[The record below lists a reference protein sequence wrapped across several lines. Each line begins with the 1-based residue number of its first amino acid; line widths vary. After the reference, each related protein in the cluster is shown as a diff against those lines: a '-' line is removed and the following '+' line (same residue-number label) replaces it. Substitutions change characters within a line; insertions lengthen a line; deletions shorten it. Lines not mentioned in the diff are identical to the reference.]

1 VGGELLRILIVHP
14 NAEISFVTSR
24 LHAGEYIYR
33 IHPNLRGLTNLQ
45 FENYKTPIQDD
56 CDLVFVA
63 LPHGESA
70 KIIPQLAQSGL
81 KIIDLGADFRLK
93 NPEDYEKWY
102 GYVHPNPDLLEKFV
116 YGVPEIHHDAIRDSQ
131 LVSCPGCMAVT
142 AILALAPA
150 VQSGLIENERIVI
163 DAKIGSSGAGMKP
176 SASTHHAERA
186 GVVRPYKPAGHRHIA
201 EIEQELS
208 LLCGH
213 SMVVS
218 FSAHAVGMVRG
229 VLCTCHS
236 FFNQPIQIQDMWKMF
251 RNFYSSAP
259 FIRLVRDIK
268 GLHRFP
274 DPKFV
279 VGSNFCDIGFEIDNH
294 SGRLI
299 LLSASDNLMKGAA
312 GSAVQCMNIMF
323 DLEETAGLRLPAI
336 HPV

>member
-1 VGGELLRILIVHP
+1 MGGELLRILITHP

-24 LHAGEYIYR
+24 RHADEYVYR

-45 FENYKTPIQDD
+45 FEDHKTPIQDD

-63 LPHGESA
+63 LPHGEPV
-70 KIIPQLAQSGL
+70 KMIPELAQTGL
-81 KIIDLGADFRLK
+81 KIIDLSADFRLK
-93 NPEDYEKWY
+93 NPEDYKKWY

-116 YGVPEIHHDAIRDSQ
+116 YGIPEIHHDEIRDSQ

-142 AILALAPA
+142 AILALAPV
-150 VQSGLIENERIVI
+150 VQSGLIENERIII
-163 DAKIGSSGAGMKP
+163 DAKIGSSGAGTKP
-176 SASTHHAERA
+176 TTSTHHAERA

-208 LLCGH
+208 LLLGH
-213 SMVVS
+213 SIVIS
-218 FSAHAVGMVRG
+218 LSAHAVGMVRG
-229 VLCTCHS
+229 ILCTCHS
-236 FFNQPIQIQDMWKMF
+236 FFNQPIETRDIWRIF

-323 DLEETAGLRLPAI
+323 GLEETAGLRVPAI